1 MYDIIGDI
9 HGYAEELKSL
19 LQKLGYSK
27 TASGYM
33 HPNRTAV
40 FCGDFIDRGPEIPE
54 VVRIV
59 RQMCDEGNAVAVM
72 GNHEFNALVFQ
83 TKDPDHPDQFLRPH
97 NKRNLKQHAATLEQF
112 SEGELQSALAWFRT
126 LPVAIE
132 TDSFRT
138 VHACWN
144 PKCIETIQAGFE
156 KFGKFTPQFLKKA
169 TVPKTDLFQAIEC
182 VLKGPELPLPEGL
195 YVTDKEGNRR
205 KRIRI
210 RWFQSP
216 RNQTWRTYALPL
228 VDTLPADPIPEHAFA
243 APYAE
248 DERPVFVGHYWLR
261 SYPPKPLTNNIA
273 CLDYSIAK
281 DGWMCAYQFDGAS
294 PLTADRI
301 VSVPSRTQ
309 RHVEHHSI
317 DLG

>member
-9 HGYAEELKSL
+9 HGYAEELKLL

-27 TASGYM
+27 TRSGYQ
-33 HPNRTAV
+33 HLSRTAV

-54 VVRIV
+54 VVSIV

-72 GNHEFNALVFQ
+72 GNHEFNALAFQ
-83 TKDPDHPDQFLRPH
+83 TEDPDQPGKFLRPRSD
-97 NKRNLKQHAATLEQF
+97 RNLKQHAATLKQF
-112 SEGELQSALAWFRT
+112 SPSELQSALSWFRS
-126 LPVAIE
+126 LPVSLE
-132 TDSFRT
+132 TDSFRI

-144 PKCIETIQAGFE
+144 ADCIQQIQTALTEHGP
-156 KFGKFTPQFLKKA
+156 FTAEFLKKA
-169 TVPKTDLFQAIEC
+169 TTPNDEVFDAIEC
-182 VLKGPELPLPEGL
+182 VLKGPELPLPDGL
-195 YVTDKEGNRR
+195 FVTDKEGNRR

-210 RWFQSP
+210 RWFHSP
-216 RNQTWRTYALPL
+216 ENQTWQTYALPK
-228 VDTLPADPIPEHAFA
+228 VNTLPDDPVPQDAFA
-243 APYAE
+243 APYGI

-261 SYPPKPLTNNIA
+261 SFPPEPLTDNIA

-281 DGWMCAYQFDGAS
+281 DGWLCAYRFDGAL

-301 VSVPSRTQ
+301 VAIPSRSRQ
-309 RHVEHHSI
+309 QAEHRLS